1 VATITRIL
9 TLKPAF
15 VVIGIPLRGFYPPFL
30 SAALSIPCSVAIKV
44 ESWRGVGVGKAQI
57 RGVERWFEDR
67 FAELIQ
73 LLGREL
79 KINIMVDAS
88 IECSAEV
95 PELSKFVLLL
105 LSASRALGFSKL
117 DEDSIWGLSYVASKV
132 LDLDPA
138 MIASLFC
145 ATLKNSMCVAK
156 VGEKLMDIRKELNIE
171 LKKLRALNVHIKSD
185 TFSNEIAPVLG
196 LLMKLSTMVISLFVS
211 EAVDKRLY
219 RSFLGMV
226 LDAERHIAEII
237 IGSDLPLC
245 MPNGFDAVKPILSGQ
260 VLEEWAFK
268 VV

>member
-1 VATITRIL
+1 M
-9 TLKPAF
+9 KPAF

-30 SAALSIPCSVAIKV
+30 SAVLSVPCYVAIKA
-44 ESWRGVGVGKAQI
+44 ESWRGVGGGKAQI
-57 RGVERWFEDR
+57 RGLERWFEDR
-67 FAELIQ
+67 FAELVQ

-79 KINIMVDAS
+79 KINIRVDAS

-105 LSASRALGFSKL
+105 LSVSRALGFSKL

-138 MIASLFC
+138 MIASMFC
-145 ATLKNSMCVAK
+145 STLNNSMCVAK
-156 VGEKLMDIRKELNIE
+156 VGEKLIDIGKELNIE
-171 LKKLRALNVHIKSD
+171 LKKLRALNVHIRSG
-185 TFSNEIAPVLG
+185 TFSNEITPILS
-196 LLMKLSTMVISLFVS
+196 LLMKLSAMVISLLVS
-211 EAVDKRLY
+211 EAVDKSLY

-226 LDAERHIAEII
+226 LDAERRIAEVI
-237 IGSDLPLC
+237 IGLDLPLC
-245 MPNGFDAVKPILSGQ
+245 IPDGFDVVKTVLSGQ